1 MTKRGNHGY
10 RPENAGVARKV
21 FPETMAALD
30 AFLASS
36 TAQSLVPSSS
46 TGNKVDSFWMGSS
59 EDEDPFGIIVCVGGC
74 ADAAGDQ
81 MVMSHG
87 EVRNENAPSSFGAT
101 SFKHQAPH
109 AAPADRFE
117 LRIERSRPGH
127 NGVSMR
133 FLDGYSPL
141 QRSLWRYKTELGDVS
156 YSYWCTNEP
165 LEDGQIAAIVGAILH
180 GRARGCQMQEI
191 VQLADAALYDA
202 IGHASDEGKSVSI
215 PEHHMIAGEDYRLRL
230 R

>member
-1 MTKRGNHGY
+1 MTKCGNPGY
-10 RPENAGVARKV
+10 RPENSGVARKV
-21 FPETMAALD
+21 FPETMTVLD
-30 AFLASS
+30 AFLASP

-127 NGVSMR
+127 NGVSVR
-133 FLDGYSPL
+133 FLDGYTPL
-141 QRSLWRYKTELGDVS
+141 QRNLWRYKTALGDVS

-165 LEDGQIAAIVGAILH
+165 LEDEQIAAIVGAILH

-191 VQLADAALYDA
+191 VQLADTALYDA
-202 IGHASDEGKSVSI
+202 IGYAFNENANASALRFR
-215 PEHHMIAGEDYRLRL
+215 MIASQG
-230 R
+230 